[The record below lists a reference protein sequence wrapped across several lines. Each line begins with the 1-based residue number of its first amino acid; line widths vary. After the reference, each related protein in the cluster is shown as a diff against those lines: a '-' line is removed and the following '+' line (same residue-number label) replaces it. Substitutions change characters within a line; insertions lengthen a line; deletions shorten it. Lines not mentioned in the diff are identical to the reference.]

1 MIATIAIAFLISLGI
16 ALVLF
21 LGVKGVYAHF
31 SPEALHIIVAVLVI
45 LGSTVAGT
53 VALSSGKALRYVT
66 SLEEGAKDLT
76 GQADAL
82 QEEYGLSGYGIS
94 ASDLL
99 DGYVQ
104 GTADVAKSKLK
115 RARTLS
121 IVVMAVLNVLLL
133 LFLANA
139 GSKKKASYSYSSSD
153 DDNLDDLGSS
163 SSFDDDLDLD

>member
-1 MIATIAIAFLISLGI
+1 MIANITIAFLISLGI

-21 LGVKGVYAHF
+21 LGVKGVYARF
-31 SPEALHIIVAVLVI
+31 SPEALHILIAVLVI
-45 LGSTVAGT
+45 LGSTAAGT
-53 VALSSGKALRYVT
+53 VALSSGKALRYVV
-66 SLEEGAKDLT
+66 SLEEGAKNLT

-94 ASDLL
+94 ASGIL

-104 GTADVAKSKLK
+104 GTAAAAKSKLK
-115 RARTLS
+115 RAKTLS
-121 IVVMAVLNVLLL
+121 IVVMVVLNVLLL

-139 GSKKKASYSYSSSD
+139 GSKKNASRRYYSSD
-153 DDNLDDLGSS
+153 DDDLDDLGSS

>member
-1 MIATIAIAFLISLGI
+1 MIANIAIAFLISLGI

-21 LGVKGVYAHF
+21 LGVKGVYARF
-31 SPEALHIIVAVLVI
+31 SPGAVHIIVAVLVI

-53 VALSSGKALRYVT
+53 VALSSGKALRYVV
-66 SLEEGAKDLT
+66 SLEQGAKNLT

-82 QEEYGLSGYGIS
+82 QEEYGLDGYGIS
-94 ASDLL
+94 ASGIL

-104 GTADVAKSKLK
+104 GTADTVKSKLK
-115 RARTLS
+115 RAKTLS

-139 GSKKKASYSYSSSD
+139 GSKKKASYNYSSSND
-153 DDNLDDLGSS
+153 DDLDDLGSS